1 MNDEQGTFCPAI
13 CLFIIKCNT
22 DITIKSCK
30 ILYKFVGAMM
40 GNGVL
45 CRDPILR
52 KDGVNC
58 HESSENVVGGRL
70 STEFGGYTEIRIG
83 CVMLVSLSSR
93 AKLPA

>member
-1 MNDEQGTFCPAI
+1 
-13 CLFIIKCNT
+13 
-22 DITIKSCK
+22 
-30 ILYKFVGAMM
+30 MM

-83 CVMLVSLSSR
+83 YIPFHCQWASEALEAIDTVLIEYL
-93 AKLPA
+93 